1 MLGPCQGL
9 RSRFPW
15 LGHCQNTRNKKHS
28 IPRCAMPRPSEL
40 PNHLRERK
48 SEKASG
54 GSRGLQ
60 TSPLG
65 FPWPLVKNGSPP
77 LPPPYSGPY
86 NYGHQKPSTEA
97 KVQAGARVGSWP
109 RGGGGYT
116 TKQKCSKVI
125 ATKRGQDKGIH
136 YHRVFEQKNLRRTSR
151 GKYQCGQL
159 VLQTRVPLRV
169 LIIRARYYIG
179 GVKRGPNLEN
189 DPDRILR
196 STGKTLS
203 PLPTASLPSL
213 CEGRAKPQGP
223 RAGTQLA

>member
-1 MLGPCQGL
+1 MKRRAAEVAACRLLLLASLGRL
-9 RSRFPW
+9 SKMAA
-15 LGHCQNTRNKKHS
+15 HHS
-28 IPRCAMPRPSEL
+28 HHPILAPTTMGTKSLQQR
-40 PNHLRERK
+40 RK
-48 SEKASG
+48 CKPGRVSD
-54 GSRGLQ
+54 
-60 TSPLG
+60 P
-65 FPWPLVKNGSPP
+65 
-77 LPPPYSGPY
+77 GP
-86 NYGHQKPSTEA
+86 G
-97 KVQAGARVGSWP
+97 
-109 RGGGGYT
+109 GGGGYT